1 MVLHGYYKEGISR
14 VPGPFLMVYVS
25 ITRLGAQYVSI
36 TRLGAQGFVEFLVD
50 SGANGVYIHQG
61 DAQNLAIPP
70 GSLRQN
76 TLEESFGLAGREWY
90 YSETGL
96 LSFGEDFRL
105 RHQLK
110 MFIAREDSNTPAG
123 VPSLLGRDFLNLCDI
138 RLDHATNTVSLTP
151 RNVNEHGEI
160 PAA

>member
-1 MVLHGYYKEGISR
+1 MVLQGYYKEGVSR
-14 VPGPFLMVYVS
+14 VPGPFITVYVS
-25 ITRLGAQYVSI
+25 ITRLGV
-36 TRLGAQGFVEFLVD
+36 QGFVEFLVD
-50 SGANGVYIHQG
+50 SGANGVYLHQG
-61 DAQNLAIPP
+61 DVQNLAIPS

-96 LSFGEDFRL
+96 LSFGEDFHI

-110 MFIAREDSNTPAG
+110 VFIARHDSNTPERA
-123 VPSLLGRDFLNLCDI
+123 PSLLGRDFLNLCDV
-138 RLDHATNTVSLTP
+138 RLDHATNTVNLTP
-151 RNVNEHGEI
+151 RRVNEHGEI

>member
-14 VPGPFLMVYVS
+14 VPGPFLMV
-25 ITRLGAQYVSI
+25 YVSI

-70 GSLRQN
+70 GSLRKN